1 MATFATDSN
10 LLEYEPQ
17 IKQFG
22 IQEYTSEHEKTY
34 DDIIRLLN
42 IKWWPTTQ
50 YSRYDL
56 SVIGG
61 SAKLSPSKLD
71 STQFTRAAVYHTL
84 AYYIYPKLSSF
95 DPDGDLFREKMNYYK
110 AKFEEEF
117 DLILRVGVSY
127 DMDSSGTYEDGE
139 KQTFYNGRLIR

>member
-1 MATFATDSN
+1 MATFATDTD

-22 IQEYTSEHEKTY
+22 IQEYTTEHEKTY
-34 DDIIRLLN
+34 DDIVRLLN
-42 IKWWPTTQ
+42 IKWWPTTEFG
-50 YSRYDL
+50 RYDL

-61 SAKLSPSKLD
+61 STKLSPSKLD
-71 STQFTRAAVYHTL
+71 PTQFIRAAVYHVL
-84 AYYIYPKLSSF
+84 AYYIYPKLSTF
-95 DPDGDLFREKMNYYK
+95 EVDGDVFTNKRVYYQE
-110 AKFEEEF
+110 KFEEEM

-127 DMDSSGTYEDGE
+127 DMDSSGTFEDGE